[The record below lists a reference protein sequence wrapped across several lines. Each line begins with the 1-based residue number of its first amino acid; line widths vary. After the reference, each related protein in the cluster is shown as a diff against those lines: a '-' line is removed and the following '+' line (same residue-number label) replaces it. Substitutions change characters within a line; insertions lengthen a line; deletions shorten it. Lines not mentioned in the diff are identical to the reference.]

1 MPKATTSVKQIA
13 SERSLI
19 LLPLNRERLSMAT
32 IVEREKLRHNMVLP
46 DTVERRFRR
55 IECEYAAR
63 DRLAVHNL
71 HYRQKILLYG
81 VPGCGKTL
89 GAERLA
95 WNTGLTLVKVQF
107 DSILSSFL
115 GDTAKNLRKIFEEV
129 SQTPCVLFFDE
140 CDSIIRTREDE
151 KDVGELKRVVNTFL
165 QVLDEYPENGLIVM
179 ATNLT
184 KSLDSAIWRRFDD
197 AIKLPKPGKREVQ
210 SLLIQ
215 TLNASF
221 ENAQTEGLDW
231 DILLWETK
239 GFSAAQV
246 VRVAQNAAKTV
257 IMKHQAKVVVTQSLL
272 MDAIQEIKEMPNYE

>member
-1 MPKATTSVKQIA
+1 MSKTTTAKQLITE
-13 SERSLI
+13 SSLI
-19 LLPLNRERLSMAT
+19 LLPLNRDKLSMAT
-32 IVEREKLRHNMVLP
+32 IVERDKLRHNMVLP
-46 DTVERRFRR
+46 DAVESRFRR

-63 DRLAVHNL
+63 DRLRVANL
-71 HYRQKILLYG
+71 HYKQKILLYG
-81 VPGCGKTL
+81 VSGCGKTL

-165 QVLDEYPENGLIVM
+165 QILDEYPENGLIVM

-197 AIKLPKPGKREVQ
+197 AIELPKPGKNEVR
-210 SLLIQ
+210 SLLVQ
-215 TLNASF
+215 TLKASF
-221 ENAQTEGLDW
+221 SDAEAEGLDW
-231 DILLWETK
+231 DILLWETE

-246 VRVAQNAAKTV
+246 VTVAQNAAKTA
-257 IMKHQAKVVVTQSLL
+257 IMKYPSRGAATQSFL
-272 MDAIQEIKEMPNYE
+272 MDAIQEIKGIPGYE

>member
-1 MPKATTSVKQIA
+1 MPKTTAAKQLTT
-13 SERSLI
+13 ENPLI
-19 LLPLNRERLSMAT
+19 LLPLNRDKLSMAT
-32 IVEREKLRHNMVLP
+32 IVERDKLRHNMVLP
-46 DTVERRFRR
+46 DAVESRFRR
-55 IECEYAAR
+55 IEGEYAAR

-95 WNTGLTLVKVQF
+95 WNTGLALVKVQF

-197 AIKLPKPGKREVQ
+197 AIELPRPGRREVQ

-215 TLNASF
+215 TLNTSF
-221 ENAQTEGLDW
+221 GSAQTEELDW
-231 DILLWETK
+231 DILLWETE

-246 VRVAQNAAKTV
+246 VRVAQNAAKTA
-257 IMKHQAKVVVTQSLL
+257 IMKCQTKAAVTQSFL
-272 MDAIQEIKEMPNYE
+272 MDAIQEIKEMPNHE

>member
-1 MPKATTSVKQIA
+1 MPKTTTSIKQIA
-13 SERSLI
+13 SEKSLI
-19 LLPLNRERLSMAT
+19 LLPLNRDRLSMAT

-107 DSILSSFL
+107 DSILSSLL

-165 QVLDEYPENGLIVM
+165 QILDEYPENGLIVM

-197 AIKLPKPGKREVQ
+197 AIELPKPGKHEVQ

-257 IMKHQAKVVVTQSLL
+257 IMKHQAKTAVTQSLL
-272 MDAIQEIKEMPNYE
+272 MDAIQETKEMPNHE

>member
-13 SERSLI
+13 SEKSLI

-95 WNTGLTLVKVQF
+95 WNTGLTLIKVQF

-129 SQTPCVLFFDE
+129 SQTPCVLFFDK

-221 ENAQTEGLDW
+221 ASTQTEGLDW
-231 DILLWETK
+231 SILLAETE

-257 IMKHQAKVVVTQSLL
+257 IMKHQAKAVVTQSLL
-272 MDAIQEIKEMPNYE
+272 MDAIQEIKEMPNHE